1 MSAMDQSPA
10 THVAH
15 CKLNTRR
22 GIDHWARAQRNLSDC
37 LVSLLEVWDR
47 GGDFEAELRV
57 TASR

>member
-1 MSAMDQSPA
+1 MSAMDQRTA

-22 GIDHWARAQRNLSDC
+22 DTTIGACTQRNLSDC
-37 LVSLLEVWDR
+37 LASLLAVWHR